1 MCKYCC
7 ALMENLNKQTCNAR
21 DMQKDKRISAIL

>member
-1 MCKYCC
+1 MCKCCC
-7 ALMENLNKQTCNAR
+7 ALMENLNKQTC